1 MSENEINKVH
11 VLIRRFLFEV
21 DGVIGDK
28 DKCQKWLMSFAKTLQ
43 FQDLCEEPN
52 EYAMFL
58 LTEAKAFNSAQKRKS
73 QMKQVRR
80 MLKEE
85 GVTNPTKAQLEER
98 WILMYGDEDESE
110 ETTADASTREGED
123 ERYHRGNTGTLES
136 STSAKTLYE
145 ARQNQ
150 RGGEGSLRL
159 GGHVTPSRTC
169 RPPRDFE
176 EVKDFIAQNG
186 LDYDDARLW
195 WERNYVERDGI
206 DKDGKP
212 IKNWKGALVN
222 ACKAEETKR
231 RTA

>member
-85 GVTNPTKAQLEER
+85 GVTNPTKAQLEEK

-110 ETTADASTREGED
+110 AELYGNETSVEDGARESQGRTGGGSHSGVGSAVPPARSLTLPTTEQLYDFARAENLDEADAREW
-123 ERYHRGNTGTLES
+123 
-136 STSAKTLYE
+136 YE
-145 ARQNQ
+145 MT
-150 RGGEGSLRL
+150 
-159 GGHVTPSRTC
+159 V
-169 RPPRDFE
+169 
-176 EVKDFIAQNG
+176 
-186 LDYDDARLW
+186 
-195 WERNYVERDGI
+195 VERAG
-206 DKDGKP
+206 KDRYGKP
-212 IKNWKGALVN
+212 IGNWKVTCRRFCEA
-222 ACKAEETKR
+222 KAKKR
-231 RTA
+231 STQK

>member
-85 GVTNPTKAQLEER
+85 GVTNPTKAQLEEK

-110 ETTADASTREGED
+110 AELYGNETTTPCTISADGPRQA
-123 ERYHRGNTGTLES
+123 
-136 STSAKTLYE
+136 E

-150 RGGEGSLRL
+150 REGEGSLRL

-169 RPPRDFE
+169 RPPMDFE

-195 WERNYVERDGI
+195 WQRNFVERDGI

-222 ACKAEETKR
+222 ACKAEEAKR